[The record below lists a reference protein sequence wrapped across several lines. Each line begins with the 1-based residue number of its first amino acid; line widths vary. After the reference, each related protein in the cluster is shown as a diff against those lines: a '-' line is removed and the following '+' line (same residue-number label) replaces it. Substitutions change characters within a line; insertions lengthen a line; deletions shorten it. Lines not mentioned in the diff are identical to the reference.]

1 MRPGCCPSWD
11 LCFVR
16 TAWCCGNAHSPKQT
30 ALHLNNHLNRTEL
43 DDTFWQ
49 EPPRLSGIDKGE
61 GGGRAEVGSG
71 SMAERKGGAGTLRGQ
86 CARPGPSPPQ
96 SFIPCPTRALFLPGQ
111 QRAAGTKRKG
121 RGCPALALVTLGC
134 GATPQPC
141 DLEEGTQLPPLTGC
155 RGADGLATH
164 QQGSNP

>member
-1 MRPGCCPSWD
+1 MLKGVQAEVRPGCCPSWD

-61 GGGRAEVGSG
+61 GGGEGGGGIRVNGREERGGWDPERAVCPAGPFAPPVIHPVPDTCPLFAWAAAGGWNQE
-71 SMAERKGGAGTLRGQ
+71 KGTRV
-86 CARPGPSPPQ
+86 
-96 SFIPCPTRALFLPGQ
+96 PCPGSCDTGVRGNATAL
-111 QRAAGTKRKG
+111 
-121 RGCPALALVTLGC
+121 
-134 GATPQPC
+134 
-141 DLEEGTQLPPLTGC
+141 
-155 RGADGLATH
+155 
-164 QQGSNP
+164 